1 MQLEIVSPKTVG
13 FSRHR
18 LTRIRPVMQN
28 YIDEGKVAGFI
39 TLIYRRGHIA
49 HFEKFGLKDD
59 ICPMEFNT
67 IFRIYSMTKP
77 ITSVAVMM
85 LYEEGYFQLDDPVS
99 HFITEFKDMKV
110 FEDMGNNQI
119 KTVPAK
125 REITIRDLLRHT
137 SGLTYDFSAGPIAK
151 MYQEADLYNSESLAE
166 AVKSLA
172 KIPLMYHP
180 GEVWNYGFSTDVL
193 GYLIEVIA
201 GQPFNSFLQDRIFG
215 PLQMVDTGF
224 DTWPEKT
231 NRYANLYRSTEDG
244 KYEVA
249 TDSII
254 ARLDAKAKSRKICS
268 GGGGLLSTISDYLQF
283 CQMLL
288 KNGELNGQ
296 QLLSRKTIEMMTC
309 NHLSGNIH
317 PYNQKGVG
325 FGLGF
330 SVVTDLAQSGILGSE
345 GIYRWGGA
353 ASTTF
358 WIDPKEELIAILM
371 TQLLN
376 NQHPFLSQFR
386 VLTYQSIT
394 D

>member
-1 MQLEIVSPKTVG
+1 MELR
-13 FSRHR
+13 F
-18 LTRIRPVMQN
+18 L
-28 YIDEGKVAGFI
+28 D
-39 TLIYRRGHIA
+39 RG
-49 HFEKFGLKDD
+49 
-59 ICPMEFNT
+59 
-67 IFRIYSMTKP
+67 
-77 ITSVAVMM
+77 TS
-85 LYEEGYFQLDDPVS
+85 
-99 HFITEFKDMKV
+99 
-110 FEDMGNNQI
+110 
-119 KTVPAK
+119 
-125 REITIRDLLRHT
+125 
-137 SGLTYDFSAGPIAK
+137 
-151 MYQEADLYNSESLAE
+151 
-166 AVKSLA
+166 
-172 KIPLMYHP
+172 
-180 GEVWNYGFSTDVL
+180 
-193 GYLIEVIA
+193 YLIEVIA

-231 NRYANLYRSTEDG
+231 NRYANLYRSTSDG
-244 KYEVA
+244 KYEAA

-330 SVVTDLAQSGILGSE
+330 SIVTDLAQSGILGSE

>member
-18 LTRIRPVMQN
+18 LARIRPVMQN

-231 NRYANLYRSTEDG
+231 NRYANLYRSTSDG
-244 KYEVA
+244 KYEAA

-330 SVVTDLAQSGILGSE
+330 SIVTDLAQSGILGSE

-371 TQLLN
+371 TQLLG